1 VAAPWVVE
9 AVEAVETGISTTTST
24 TITADAVDAEEAAV
38 DARTRGRAMVL
49 VVVVGAA
56 ADAAVRRG
64 FDEKISCERI
74 SSTSDRYGD

>member
-1 VAAPWVVE
+1 
-9 AVEAVETGISTTTST
+9 
-24 TITADAVDAEEAAV
+24 VDAEEAAV

-49 VVVVGAA
+49 VVVVGAGAGAADA